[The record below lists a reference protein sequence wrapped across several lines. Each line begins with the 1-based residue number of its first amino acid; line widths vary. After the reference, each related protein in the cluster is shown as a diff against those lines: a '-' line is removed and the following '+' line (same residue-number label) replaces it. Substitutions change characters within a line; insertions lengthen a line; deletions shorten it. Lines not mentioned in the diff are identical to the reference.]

1 MNLDDEGNPTY
12 GISETMRTSATLPV
26 VHNTTKPQN
35 LDVKDIG
42 SHSVTVSW
50 DAPAEGFTREYE
62 VDLAGHKRIVR
73 AEEGKTHYEATID
86 DLGGSISYDGLYVST
101 ADSRKAKSTIATAQ

>member
-73 AEEGKTHYEATID
+73 AEEARRTM
-86 DLGGSISYDGLYVST
+86 
-101 ADSRKAKSTIATAQ
+101 RRRSTIWAVLFPMTACT